1 MNVSSLIPERLK
13 ERLRRRA
20 GAVTMRGRLE
30 NIRAAGFDPKKI
42 IDAGAF
48 HGEWAKMAARI
59 FPDASILLIEPQPHL
74 AKHLSMFCSTLHS
87 GRFRQALLSSVR
99 GKVDFFIQ
107 ESNSRI
113 VPDPENWRAD
123 QLVSIETEKLA
134 DIAAIEGFSDCDF
147 LKLDLQGHELNAL
160 AGAGALFGSVE
171 VILMECSWLPIGPV
185 PLAAEAIAT
194 VYARGYQ
201 LYDVMGFNY
210 RPLDQALWQTDF
222 LFVRRDSPLLARGCE
237 WS

>member
-1 MNVSSLIPERLK
+1 MNFLSLIPESLK
-13 ERLRRRA
+13 EHLRHRV
-20 GAVTMRGRLE
+20 GAVTMRGRLR
-30 NIRAAGFDPKKI
+30 NMRAAGFNPKKI

-48 HGEWAKMAARI
+48 RGDWTQMAARI
-59 FPDASILLIEPQPHL
+59 FPDASILLIEPQPDL
-74 AKHLSMFCSTLHS
+74 AKHLSAFCSRLHS
-87 GRFRQALLSSVR
+87 CRFRQALLGSVR
-99 GKVDFFIQ
+99 QKAHFFIQ

-113 VPDPENWRAD
+113 VPDPENWPAAR
-123 QLVSIETEKLA
+123 LFSIETEKLA
-134 DIAAIEGFSDCDF
+134 DIAAIEDFSDCDF
-147 LKLDLQGHELNAL
+147 LKLDLQGHELDAL

-194 VYARGYQ
+194 VSDRGYQ

-210 RPLDQALWQTDF
+210 RPLDRALWQTDF
-222 LFVRRDSPLLARGCE
+222 LFVRHDSPLLARQHD